1 MTWMRGYKQ
10 KMLISKISIDSN
22 FTFSSYA
29 WLCMFQCSHRLLC
42 WIKSCRQDFLW
53 ELLSYHTKLFQPNS
67 FWGNVLLRGELQ
79 KDARNLNFENW
90 ESALYSKSGNMPLNF
105 DSTEFLKKRK
115 SAEKR
120 WLHTPDFIRAMRNN
134 FGKKTWKC
142 EKSNTN
148 KLLKIMKCPKTG

>member
-1 MTWMRGYKQ
+1 MRGRRKKQ
-10 KMLISKISIDSN
+10 KIWVKYQIWADWLKIKRESLKRYSVILTTSFYDMNQRIQTKMLISKISSDSN

-42 WIKSCRQDFLW
+42 WIKSRRQDFLW
-53 ELLSYHTKLFQPNS
+53 KLLSYHTKLFQPNS

-105 DSTEFLKKRK
+105 DSTEF
-115 SAEKR
+115 
-120 WLHTPDFIRAMRNN
+120 
-134 FGKKTWKC
+134 
-142 EKSNTN
+142 
-148 KLLKIMKCPKTG
+148 